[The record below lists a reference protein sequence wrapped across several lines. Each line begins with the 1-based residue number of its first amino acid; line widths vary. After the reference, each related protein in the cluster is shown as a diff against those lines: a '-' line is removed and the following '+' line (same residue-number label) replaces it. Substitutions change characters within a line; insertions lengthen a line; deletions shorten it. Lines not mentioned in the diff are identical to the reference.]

1 VYLSVI
7 IAQKIVKAVKKNDE
21 LPAHSFSVEETV
33 LVMTL
38 GAPLMVTSASPSERE
53 INDEMGL

>member
-1 VYLSVI
+1 MI